1 MNKSSHQRKSVERGA
16 ASIGRVSFGAAWKR
30 AASPED
36 FPGEW
41 QTLPVTP
48 KGSREG

>member
-1 MNKSSHQRKSVERGA
+1 MNKSSHQRKSVERRA
-16 ASIGRVSFGAAWKR
+16 ASIGHMSFREAWKR

-41 QTLPVTP
+41 QALPVAP
-48 KGSREG
+48 EGNREG